1 MYNPKWDGIIPMKK
15 GLFMLGLKNKKKKKN
30 KRLAKAVMKKAKSNL
45 SESESIMSVMNNED
59 LLLEILIRLP
69 DFKNVIK
76 LSSVCFKWHSL
87 SHQPHFLQN
96 FILHHSLKQEEEEEE
111 VVLDSSYVLLMRG
124 NYVTTGPEASS
135 CFHKRTIQNIFSNT
149 SKILFPSLSTN
160 SFLEFFDRP
169 KAHILSSFQDL
180 LLLEERLFLFC
191 VVNPITKQV
200 VELPLC
206 PKTLYNDYTCFVE
219 GITYRCGFVANNQG
233 NFKVVLITSDNAPN
247 REFRGSIFCSETKE
261 WSCCFKLLFPF
272 RLYDWHP
279 TPIGCSNGVIY
290 WPFGGSS
297 FQGIAAFD
305 TSTTQCCSVVMPPE
319 FDTTLWRNAEFGV
332 RLGVVQGHLRL
343 LQLFL
348 DEEAAGGLHVLR
360 AWDLVQSYSSPSPW
374 IMVKDVRLKW
384 GAYENMAL
392 FPIAFHPQDED
403 VIFLKRVLI
412 NDKDYNALA
421 ATDNFEND
429 NNNVDICLYRFGRRC
444 YEHVCYCP
452 FAENTRSPRVLP
464 LLVHGWPTRMPP
476 LHTKHPPPGFRL
488 SNSYIH
494 SIRSIYQ

>member
-1 MYNPKWDGIIPMKK
+1 MVVVIESSIWEPNPSLTL
-15 GLFMLGLKNKKKKKN
+15 LF
-30 KRLAKAVMKKAKSNL
+30 LAHVV
-45 SESESIMSVMNNED
+45 SI
-59 LLLEILIRLP
+59 
-69 DFKNVIK
+69 
-76 LSSVCFKWHSL
+76 
-87 SHQPHFLQN
+87 
-96 FILHHSLKQEEEEEE
+96 
-111 VVLDSSYVLLMRG
+111 
-124 NYVTTGPEASS
+124 A
-135 CFHKRTIQNIFSNT
+135 
-149 SKILFPSLSTN
+149 LFPYASKNFSSSSRTPVVFNHGVVFLFIS
-160 SFLEFFDRP
+160 SFLEELYSP
-169 KAHILSSFQDL
+169 LLSCFRSVHTSLTSRIDPSFKKL
-180 LLLEERLFLFC
+180 G
-191 VVNPITKQV
+191 VVQHVV
-200 VELPLC
+200 VEGLWSVFGEMELA
-206 PKTLYNDYTCFVE
+206 YYGVNGE
-219 GITYRCGFVANNQG
+219 HI
-233 NFKVVLITSDNAPN
+233 VLSLWVGT
-247 REFRGSIFCSETKE
+247 GVSIFFGILGVVSD
-261 WSCCFKLLFPF
+261 LI
-272 RLYDWHP
+272 LYDWHP

-290 WPFGGSS
+290 WPFGGSC

-319 FDTTLWRNAEFGV
+319 FDTTLWRNAAFGV

-476 LHTKHPPPGFRL
+476 LDTKHPPPAQEIATDIAKNKNWRSVVLQSETETVLKSKNFISRIAL
-488 SNSYIH
+488 EEAHNKMYQSTKASHQEESLKIAKQLKNSPHTYTPIKWTKPTE
-494 SIRSIYQ
+494 